1 MFAQHIEAKGTA
13 LFDQV
18 CKWDMEGIVCK
29 RKISEYSATAGWRK
43 VLNSG
48 YTQYEDGM
56 RCSPLLRNDQ
66 YRYKIDGYM

>member
-48 YTQYEDGM
+48 YTQYEGRHEM
-56 RCSPLLRNDQ
+56 FTAFKNDQ
-66 YRYKIDGYM
+66 HSYKIDGYM